1 MSQPE
6 EARISSIYRYPVKGL
21 SPDPLLHA
29 VLEPGKTL
37 PLDRAYAIENGSRRF
52 NSAAPVHMPKISFLV
67 LMRDER
73 LAGLKTRFDDECHR
87 LSIFRSGKQV
97 TSGCLNQQTGR
108 QIIEQFFAAYMAKEL
123 RAAPHIVHAPGH
135 SISDVREKCLS
146 IINLASVA
154 DLGRI
159 MGCKLD
165 PLRFRANLYIE
176 GLEPWA
182 EMGWID
188 RDIAFASGAVLSV
201 FKRTKRCA
209 AVNVNPETGRR
220 DLNIPQN
227 LGRAFGHDD
236 MGVYAMVKTGGA
248 ISPGDALELPA

>member
-1 MSQPE
+1 MSQSAP
-6 EARISSIYRYPVKGL
+6 ARISSIYRYPVKGL

-37 PLDRAYAIENGSRRF
+37 PLDRAYAIENGSRKF
-52 NSAAPVHMPKISFLV
+52 NPAAPVHMPKINFLV

-73 LAGLKTRFDDECHR
+73 LAALETRFDDECHR

-97 TSGCLNQQTGR
+97 TSGCLNQPVGR

-123 RAAPHIVHAPGH
+123 RAAPHIAHAPEH
-135 SISDVREKCLS
+135 SISDIREKCLS

-159 MGCKLD
+159 MGCEIN

-188 RDIAFASGAVLSV
+188 RDITFDSGVVLSI
-201 FKRTKRCA
+201 FKRTRRCA
-209 AVNVNPETGRR
+209 AVNVDPETARR

-227 LGRAFGHDD
+227 LNRAFGHED
-236 MGVYAMVKTGGA
+236 MGVYAMVKTGGE
-248 ISPGDALELPA
+248 IRPGNILKLPV